1 MDKGCTAA
9 FWEFM
14 MTRDTI
20 IYVSNPAGRDNSV
33 PKALEAAGYQVART
47 CSPTQA
53 IALLFVLHATAA
65 VVLDQR
71 ATEHSSFDLALRLR
85 AICPEVPIV
94 LLCRE
99 HIDRLP
105 SWVDACV
112 NAGEPLERL
121 TSVLRDLL
129 NDRPPF
135 EECRPS
141 PPFDA

>member
-1 MDKGCTAA
+1 
-9 FWEFM
+9 M

-20 IYVSNPAGRDNSV
+20 IYVSDTATGDNSV
-33 PKALEAAGYQVART
+33 LDELEDGGYQVART
-47 CSPTQA
+47 SSSTQA

-71 ATEHSSFDLALRLR
+71 ATEYSSFDLALRLR

-99 HIDRLP
+99 HIEHMP

-112 NAGEPLERL
+112 NTREPLHKL
-121 TSVLRDLL
+121 TSTLRDIL

-135 EECRPS
+135 EDCRPS
-141 PPFDA
+141 PSFRRISQS

>member
-1 MDKGCTAA
+1 
-9 FWEFM
+9 

-20 IYVSNPAGRDNSV
+20 IYVSNQTTRDTSV
-33 PKALEAAGYQVART
+33 LRELENAGYQVART
-47 CSPTQA
+47 SSATQA

-71 ATEHSSFDLALRLR
+71 ATEHNSFDLALRLR

-99 HIDRLP
+99 PLDRLP

-112 NAGEPLERL
+112 NAGEPLESL
-121 TSVLRDLL
+121 ISTLRDLL
-129 NDRPPF
+129 NERPPIQA
-135 EECRPS
+135 CHPS
-141 PPFDA
+141 PSFDA

>member
-1 MDKGCTAA
+1 
-9 FWEFM
+9 M

-20 IYVSNPAGRDNSV
+20 IYVSDPTTGDESV
-33 PKALEAAGYQVART
+33 LDALEGAGYQVAKT
-47 CSPTQA
+47 NTATQA

-71 ATEHSSFDLALRLR
+71 ATAYNSFDLALRLR

-99 HIDRLP
+99 HMDRLP
-105 SWVDACV
+105 SWVDAFV
-112 NAGEPLERL
+112 QAGEPLGKL

-129 NDRPPF
+129 NG
-135 EECRPS
+135 RPS
-141 PPFDA
+141 FEDCQPSPSLRRISQG